1 MNRKLLGMI
10 IGLVAGLSLVGA
22 APAVFADSTAGD
34 IYYTTF
40 SGTDRVFK
48 RSYSY
53 DGVTTLTYGS
63 QITISST
70 TDGLGGAD
78 GLIFDP
84 TNTGFLIVGGQN
96 NDFYRVDANT
106 PHVAVLDSGDASVG
120 VDANIFHV
128 VADSSGTAAW
138 GTDIP
143 GANPV
148 KIALTG
154 AGFGASSFITISGSE
169 PKITGIAFDGA
180 GKAYYTTAPP
190 AGGGNFGTIDLSTGA
205 TSQLQPDLPAA
216 HGIQFDPFTGDLILF
231 GDGHITQV
239 ATDGTIVSDLDLS
252 DDVQFDQGTVDGKGH
267 LFVAS
272 NTGSIMTFLD
282 YRSSRLVG
290 DGSNFLDQTSSGFP
304 ANLDDVAPLS
314 GRGSR
319 PPVVPEPTSM
329 LLFGLG
335 GIGTGLV
342 NRRKQSKA

>member
-10 IGLVAGLSLVGA
+10 SALVAGLSLVGA
-22 APAVFADSTAGD
+22 APAVFADSTTGD
-34 IYYTTF
+34 IFYTTF

-53 DGVTTLTYGS
+53 DGALTLTYGP

-84 TNTGFLIVGGQN
+84 TNTNFLIVGGQN

-120 VDANIFHV
+120 VSANIFHV

-154 AGFGASSFITISGSE
+154 AGFGASSLITVSGAE
-169 PKITGIAFDGA
+169 IAITGIAFDGA
-180 GKAYYTTAPP
+180 GKAYYTNAPAP
-190 AGGGNFGTIDLSTGA
+190 GGGDFGTIDLSTGA
-205 TSQLQPDLPAA
+205 TALLVPGLPAA

-231 GDGHITQV
+231 GDSHITQLTT
-239 ATDGTIVSDLDLS
+239 AGGLVSDLDLS
-252 DDVQFDQGTVDGKGH
+252 GMGLTFDQGTVDGNGH

-272 NTGSIMTFLD
+272 NSGSKMTFLD
-282 YRSSRLVG
+282 YSSSSLVG
-290 DGSNFLDQTSSGFP
+290 AGGNFLDINSTFP
-304 ANLDDVAPLS
+304 ATLDDVAPLS
-314 GRGSR
+314 GKGSR
-319 PPVVPEPTSM
+319 PPVIPEPASM

-342 NRRKQSKA
+342 NRRKHSKA